1 MKSFFAALTLMFSSI
16 ALGQDLPTTV
26 GTIPNKNGGH
36 LVFTS
41 VHSDVCKPYQ
51 YAMYIRESTGQVR
64 IWGCYSIE
72 GDQLMVQYLD
82 GDFYSY
88 PVSAITLDPEWRK
101 QVDKEK
107 KAKNEKT

>member
-1 MKSFFAALTLMFSSI
+1 MKKFIAALTLIVSSV
-16 ALGQDLPTTV
+16 AFGQPLPTTV
-26 GTIPNKNGGH
+26 GTIPSKGGGH

-41 VHSDVCKPYQ
+41 VQSDVCKPYQ

-72 GDQLMVQYLD
+72 GDQIMVWYLD

-88 PVSAITLDPEWRK
+88 PFNALTLDPEWKKRVDQEKNAK
-101 QVDKEK
+101 QDQI
-107 KAKNEKT
+107 